1 MTSDIVTIKTN
12 IATDIHINNY
22 DELHKRLQ
30 SDSNTKKKKKSHEH
44 SKKSDKIFL
53 LRLNFKTRKMKE
65 IVT

>member
-30 SDSNTKKKKKSHEH
+30 SDSNTKKKKNHMNIQKRAT
-44 SKKSDKIFL
+44 KYFYYD
-53 LRLNFKTRKMKE
+53 
-65 IVT
+65 

>member
-30 SDSNTKKKKKSHEH
+30 SDSNTKKKKK
-44 SKKSDKIFL
+44 I
-53 LRLNFKTRKMKE
+53 T
-65 IVT
+65 

>member
-30 SDSNTKKKKKSHEH
+30 SDSSTKKKNHMNIQKGATKYFYY
-44 SKKSDKIFL
+44 D
-53 LRLNFKTRKMKE
+53 
-65 IVT
+65 